1 MLGTGFFLKIAK
13 INPQQEKPI
22 CPNRI
27 KISSRKRQKI
37 TTPQKIYCRKNFVP
51 HGNLRSGDLRKKN
64 RLIAGYHTVARAT
77 E

>member
-1 MLGTGFFLKIAK
+1 MLSTGFFLKIAK

-37 TTPQKIYCRKNFVP
+37 TTPQKYTAAKI
-51 HGNLRSGDLRKKN
+51 S
-64 RLIAGYHTVARAT
+64 YHTVTCDQAI
-77 E
+77 